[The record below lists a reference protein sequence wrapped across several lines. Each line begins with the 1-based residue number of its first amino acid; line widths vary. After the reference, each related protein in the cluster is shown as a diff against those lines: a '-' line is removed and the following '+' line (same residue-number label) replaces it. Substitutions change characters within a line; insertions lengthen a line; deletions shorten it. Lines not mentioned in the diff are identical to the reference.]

1 MLAGIATYN
10 CVGRKPLVQA
20 SPFFLQTL
28 QNNCGLVLGTREE
41 EAIYDILKISSPHS
55 LIAELLRTADAP
67 TRRPARSPHS
77 KVVLQEC
84 STEICPAKWGNAMQ
98 RLPQM
103 SLGNIHGHFFC
114 SLACG
119 AKHAR

>member
-1 MLAGIATYN
+1 MVTLVAQFSISGSILSLNTPKQLWA
-10 CVGRKPLVQA
+10 VGL
-20 SPFFLQTL
+20 
-28 QNNCGLVLGTREE
+28 LVLGTQEE

-55 LIAELLRTADAP
+55 LIAELLGSAD
-67 TRRPARSPHS
+67 S

-103 SLGNIHGHFFC
+103 SLENIQGYFLRTRAGTESHNMQTN
-114 SLACG
+114 LNW
-119 AKHAR
+119 KVLR